1 MSGVAP
7 VQDRI
12 KTEYAVLVDNFA
24 NLVKSAKVSDHS
36 ESTTP
41 GTVPAEI
48 LDVFVE
54 KMIISCRQLLAIS
67 SDLKRNA
74 LLNDVSTRNR
84 EIRETRDKMIK
95 RDVADMVRDWWDVN
109 YGLLGLQDLGSA
121 PSRSCYSWY
130 TLITA
135 LIKDLCTVTRFYPCR
150 KKM

>member
-7 VQDRI
+7 IQDRI
-12 KTEYAVLVDNFA
+12 KAEYAVLVDNFA
-24 NLVKSAKVSDHS
+24 NLVKSAKVSEHS
-36 ESTTP
+36 ESTSTTP

-84 EIRETRDKMIK
+84 EIRETRDNMKN
-95 RDVADMVRDWWDVN
+95 RDAADMVRD
-109 YGLLGLQDLGSA
+109 
-121 PSRSCYSWY
+121 
-130 TLITA
+130 
-135 LIKDLCTVTRFYPCR
+135 
-150 KKM
+150 

>member
-95 RDVADMVRDWWDVN
+95 RDVADMVRD
-109 YGLLGLQDLGSA
+109 
-121 PSRSCYSWY
+121 
-130 TLITA
+130 
-135 LIKDLCTVTRFYPCR
+135 
-150 KKM
+150 